1 MRHRLALAAI
11 LALIGACATT
21 ADGPR
26 TDQVASIR
34 LHAGQRNVGESGT
47 ALMTSQGN
55 GTSITLIV
63 GVPSW
68 VVRPVQLYVY
78 IYAGSCL
85 SHDAKPAHALNDV
98 VQAAVFG
105 ASPAT
110 GPYTLKKFAPLP
122 MASLRAGA
130 YALVVR
136 ASPADGDVEL
146 YCGESSQSVS
156 DP

>member
-1 MRHRLALAAI
+1 MRNRLALAAI

-21 ADGPR
+21 VEAR
-26 TDQVASIR
+26 TGEIASIQ

-47 ALMTSQGN
+47 ALMTPQGD

-68 VVRPVQLYVY
+68 VVRPVQLYVF

-85 SHDAKPAHALNDV
+85 EHDVKPAHALNEV
-98 VQAAVFG
+98 VRAAVFG

-110 GPYTLKKFAPLP
+110 GPYTLKKLAPLP

-146 YCGESSQSVS
+146 YCGESNQRVP
-156 DP
+156 DR